1 MDAKRDVDE
10 SPWLG
15 VSGGSAGKMGS
26 DGGMGKPEAEA
37 SSEDSSVWACCVEHT
52 EGELCAETGTHI
64 RISAGTLS
72 SPPLINIPLLCGL
85 VMSEVLVG
93 RASDGAGTRAFEG

>member
-1 MDAKRDVDE
+1 MGWGYGEARGGGLVGGL
-10 SPWLG
+10 LG
-15 VSGGSAGKMGS
+15 L
-26 DGGMGKPEAEA
+26 GMLH
-37 SSEDSSVWACCVEHT
+37 EHT